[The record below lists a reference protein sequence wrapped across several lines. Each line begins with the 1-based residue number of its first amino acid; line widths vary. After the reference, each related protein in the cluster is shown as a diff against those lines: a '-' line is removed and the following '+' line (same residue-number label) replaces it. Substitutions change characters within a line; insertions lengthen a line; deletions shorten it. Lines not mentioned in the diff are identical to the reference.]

1 MGTSSWHGA
10 LTGMGKPSAQSS
22 WGYIEYWNDFIYD
35 FMRFNHH
42 SVNSKKNI
50 LSWKFL
56 SPNPQL
62 PRRARRTRAY
72 CHTIPIRK
80 WGTWTSTS
88 WSFFSVDNLNMS
100 CIFYTCIR
108 ATALFQRS
116 SLLAL
121 GLFCLLWSVQLM
133 PDFSPAIF
141 NYPQLW
147 LGAGCLP
154 FVPTP
159 IFWVWF
165 QVWFL
170 GSRCSKVLIS
180 TSNTD
185 YSRNLGTPRRA
196 SKHCF
201 WAATL
206 LESWHFR
213 CRDQG
218 ENAATPYNSYN
229 QM

>member
-1 MGTSSWHGA
+1 MVLWQAWGSLRHNPHEVTSN
-10 LTGMGKPSAQSS
+10 TGMISYTISCDS
-22 WGYIEYWNDFIYD
+22 IIIRWTL
-35 FMRFNHH
+35 
-42 SVNSKKNI
+42 KKNS

-56 SPNPQL
+56 SPNPQF

-100 CIFYTCIR
+100 CMFYTCIR

-170 GSRCSKVLIS
+170 GSRCSKVS
-180 TSNTD
+180 
-185 YSRNLGTPRRA
+185 
-196 SKHCF
+196 
-201 WAATL
+201 
-206 LESWHFR
+206 
-213 CRDQG
+213 
-218 ENAATPYNSYN
+218 
-229 QM
+229 

>member
-10 LTGMGKPSAQSS
+10 LTAMGRPSAQSS

-42 SVNSKKNI
+42 WVNSKKI
-50 LSWKFL
+50 LFYISWKFL

-62 PRRARRTRAY
+62 PHRARRKRAY

-88 WSFFSVDNLNMS
+88 WSFFFGGQPQYVLYVLHLHPGDGLVPEV
-100 CIFYTCIR
+100 CW
-108 ATALFQRS
+108 
-116 SLLAL
+116 LLAL

-147 LGAGCLP
+147 LGAGSAGCLP

-159 IFWVWF
+159 TFWVWF

-170 GSRCSKVLIS
+170 GFGFVWK
-180 TSNTD
+180 
-185 YSRNLGTPRRA
+185 
-196 SKHCF
+196 
-201 WAATL
+201 
-206 LESWHFR
+206 
-213 CRDQG
+213 
-218 ENAATPYNSYN
+218 
-229 QM
+229 